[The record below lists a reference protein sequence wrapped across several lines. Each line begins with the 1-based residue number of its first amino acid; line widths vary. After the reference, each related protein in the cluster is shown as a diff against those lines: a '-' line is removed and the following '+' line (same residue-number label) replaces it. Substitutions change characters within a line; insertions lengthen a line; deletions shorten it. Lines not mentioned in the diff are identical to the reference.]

1 MELNILNLTIYL
13 LNKKSLFDKLN
24 EWRIN
29 KSREEGYNSAYIVFS
44 DDALL
49 NLVCGNIRKKEDLLS
64 IKGIGKIKYN
74 KYGEEVY
81 KILNSCVN
89 YQ

>member
-1 MELNILNLTIYL
+1 MRKEASTDSSAVETLKSSDEVTILSKEDNWYKVEAEVDGKIL
-13 LNKKSLFDKLN
+13 S
-24 EWRIN
+24 
-29 KSREEGYNSAYIVFS
+29 GY
-44 DDALL
+44 
-49 NLVCGNIRKKEDLLS
+49 IREDLLN